1 MSKQNTW
8 NKGNFY
14 ATPNFETFIRFFLS
28 NSPKLMNDK
37 ICFKCLGLGQ
47 PEQVIEVQKLLQRFW
62 INSKLESKSIVVG
75 CYANFT
81 HVQKHS
87 K

>member
-14 ATPNFETFIRFFLS
+14 YIFLS
-28 NSPKLMNDK
+28 NSPKLMIDK
-37 ICFKCLGLGQ
+37 ICLKCLGLGQ
-47 PEQVIEVQKLLQRFW
+47 PELLQRFW